1 MAYLMKD
8 GYGQIELNQVAFRRD
23 GRVEAQCALDPT
35 DFKDVYAENGMILVV
50 DKRAGTVRFATD
62 NELAGTVPAAFAL
75 NYSTEH
81 MYDERTRGLKNF
93 RLGLDDFYPRL
104 GYLAVGDRYTTNT
117 VKFTATNETAS
128 WETKVAEL
136 KEAFDAGKLYG
147 VPGKNGY
154 VEITD
159 TPATPIILEA
169 VQWTTMP
176 DGQPAIKFLV
186 VKA

>member
-23 GRVEAQCALDPT
+23 GRIEAQCALDPV
-35 DFKDVYAENGMILVV
+35 DFKDDYAENGMILVV
-50 DKRAGTVRFATD
+50 DKRTDTIHFPTADDIAGTTH
-62 NELAGTVPAAFAL
+62 AAFAL

-104 GYLAVGDRYTTNT
+104 GYLAVGDRYTTNA
-117 VKFTATNETAS
+117 VKFTVSDETLDYA
-128 WETKVAEL
+128 EKVAEL
-136 KEAFDAGKLYG
+136 KETFEAGKLYAI
-147 VPGKNGY
+147 PSTEGY

-159 TPATPIILEA
+159 TPTAPIILEA
-169 VQWTTMP
+169 VKWTTMP
-176 DGQPAIKFLV
+176 DGSPAIKFLV